1 MLILSASEVRTR
13 WSEILRRVAED
24 NEKVIV
30 VKHGKPVV
38 VITQYREEP
47 PDEY

>member
-1 MLILSASEVRTR
+1 MLILSVSKVRAC

-30 VKHGKPVV
+30 VKHGKPIA

-47 PDEY
+47 PNEY